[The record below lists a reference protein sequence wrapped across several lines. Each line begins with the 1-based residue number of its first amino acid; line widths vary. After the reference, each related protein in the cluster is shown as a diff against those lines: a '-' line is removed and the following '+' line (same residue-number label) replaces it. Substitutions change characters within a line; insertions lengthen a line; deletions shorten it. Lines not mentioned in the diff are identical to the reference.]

1 MTHKGYLHPNNDRGR
16 AHMQVTQSVSSFQG
30 VASILDVG
38 CGVGGNLIKLREFLP
53 KAKLTGVDINATAI
67 ASTKEYFA
75 TNNDKNVVLKSM
87 DLTKLKD
94 FNDDEFDVV
103 FTDAVLM
110 FIAPSD
116 IDNVIQ
122 DFIRIARQGIVLHE
136 YHQNSLKTDYFDGGR
151 WVYDYV
157 QLFEKH
163 HPNAKVEIRKS
174 VVNAGSW
181 STYGN
186 LIKINL

>member
-1 MTHKGYLHPNNDRGR
+1 MIKAIKVKIRQLQELLERKALGSFINKITWRYWHLTHKGYLHPNNDRGR

-67 ASTKEYFA
+67 AS
-75 TNNDKNVVLKSM
+75 
-87 DLTKLKD
+87 
-94 FNDDEFDVV
+94 
-103 FTDAVLM
+103 
-110 FIAPSD
+110 SD
-116 IDNVIQ
+116 IGNVIQ